1 MRAGNIDLR
10 STLGTI
16 INVETSDYAVVNPSN
31 GELIE
36 LFEFLMFKISKR
48 VKTCQIRQILKTR
61 LNCIFKRRSEKVR
74 IFLFSGPTFERLLPM
89 APLIFT

>member
-10 STLGTI
+10 SILGTI

-36 LFEFLMFKISKR
+36 LFETHTDALLKR
-48 VKTCQIRQILKTR
+48 L
-61 LNCIFKRRSEKVR
+61 
-74 IFLFSGPTFERLLPM
+74 
-89 APLIFT
+89 